1 MSPAQVVAASHGAV
15 HAIPPQRRLGPN
27 GPDIVTRAE
36 GSFTEGRLHLRVSF
50 GFRGSDGGLVLVSY
64 VAEDAAQNYLLR
76 NRLLRMFGAPQ
87 PSGDADL
94 GSGVWRK
101 PGQDVIDLSISDE
114 GPAFVVQSPPEPV
127 GRSKHYTSSLKH

>member
-1 MSPAQVVAASHGAV
+1 MSPTQVAAASHGAV
-15 HAIPPQRRLGPN
+15 HVIPPQHRLGPN

-36 GSFTEGRLHLRVSF
+36 GTFTEGRLHLRVNF
-50 GFRGSDGGLVLVSY
+50 GFRGSDGGLALVSY

-76 NRLLRMFGAPQ
+76 DKLVHMFGAPH

-94 GSGVWRK
+94 GSGIWRK
-101 PGQDVIDLSISDE
+101 PGQDVVDLSISDE

-127 GRSKHYTSSLKH
+127 GSLKR

>member
-1 MSPAQVVAASHGAV
+1 MSAVQVAAASHGAV
-15 HAIPPQRRLGPN
+15 HVIPPQRRLGPN

-36 GSFTEGRLHLRVSF
+36 GSFIEGRLRLRVSF
-50 GFRGSDGGLVLVSY
+50 GFRGSDGGLALVSY

-76 NRLLRMFGAPQ
+76 EKLVRAYGAPT
-87 PSGDADL
+87 PAGDADL

-114 GPAFVVQSPPEPV
+114 GPAFVVQSPPSTAQAT
-127 GRSKHYTSSLKH
+127 RLK